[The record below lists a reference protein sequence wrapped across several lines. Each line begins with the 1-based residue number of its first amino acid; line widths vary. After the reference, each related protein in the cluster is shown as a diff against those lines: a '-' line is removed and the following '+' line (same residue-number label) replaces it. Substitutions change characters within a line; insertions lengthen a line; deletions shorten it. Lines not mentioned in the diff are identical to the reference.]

1 VSAHVSSWCLVAA
14 AGLSFVALAPGP
26 FLVRVRWLLGRHNRR
41 RDELAAADALPGVAR
56 RLAAEVGAGRTLVR
70 ALRAAAVDAPP
81 PLDSA
86 LAATSARLASGGDA
100 WAALEHALPRNGGCR
115 LLAASLELQGRAG
128 GDLPRLL
135 RTLASALDDR
145 AQVDAE
151 LRALT
156 AQARFSAVVVPLL
169 PLGAL
174 GILALAEPRGVRL
187 LLTTR
192 IGLLVIGIAVVLDV
206 VGVLLIRRLLVPRV

>member
-1 VSAHVSSWCLVAA
+1 VNALSSIWCLVAA
-14 AGLSFVALAPGP
+14 AFIALTALAPRRLERRARWIVG
-26 FLVRVRWLLGRHNRR
+26 VRGRR
-41 RDELAAADALPGVAR
+41 RDDLAADAALPGVAR

-81 PLDSA
+81 PLDAA
-86 LAATSARLASGGDA
+86 LAETGARLASGGRA
-100 WAALEHALPRNGGCR
+100 WAVLEHAFPGNGGCR
-115 LLAASLELQGRAG
+115 LLAASLELQARAG

-145 AQVDAE
+145 AQVEAE

-174 GILALAEPRGVRL
+174 GILSLAEPRGVRL
-187 LLTTR
+187 LLTTP
-192 IGLLVIGIAVVLDV
+192 IGLAVVAIAAVLDI
-206 VGVLLIRRLLVPRV
+206 VGALLIRRLLVPRV

>member
-1 VSAHVSSWCLVAA
+1 MSGWCLVAA
-14 AGLSFVALAPGP
+14 VGLALAALVPGW
-26 FLVRVRWLLGRHNRR
+26 VHARTQRLLGMRERR
-41 RDELAAADALPGVAR
+41 RADLAAAAALPGVAR

-70 ALRAAAVDAPP
+70 ALRAAAVDAPS

-86 LAATSARLASGGDA
+86 LAETSARLASGGHA
-100 WAALEHALPRNGGCR
+100 WAVLDRAVPGNGGCR

-145 AQVDAE
+145 AQVEAE

-156 AQARFSAVVVPLL
+156 AQARFSAIVVPLL

-187 LLTTR
+187 LLTTE
-192 IGLLVIGIAVVLDV
+192 IGLIVIVVAAVLDL
-206 VGVLLIRRLLVPRV
+206 VGALLIRRLLVPRV